1 MLISLKE
8 KGGTRLP
15 TDKSMI
21 IIGKL
26 YEITILFNHKIL
38 TLIFSR

>member
-21 IIGKL
+21 IIGRYIKL
-26 YEITILFNHKIL
+26 KKKFVFL
-38 TLIFSR
+38 

>member
-1 MLISLKE
+1 MFFYRNSMLISLKE

-26 YEITILFNHKIL
+26 NEIYRNLM
-38 TLIFSR
+38 